1 MILRTE
7 RECRKDRAFVV
18 CKDRDEARAAHSAGM
33 LWVLCGEGRGK
44 KWAWQHQ
51 SLFAH
56 LMAYYG
62 HWPAKD
68 FAVLVEEEDD
78 SL

>member
-7 RECRKDRAFVV
+7 RECREDRAFVV
-18 CKDRDEARAAHSAGM
+18 CKDRDEAQSAQSAGM
-33 LWVLCGEGRGK
+33 LWVLCGEGGGK
-44 KWAWQHQ
+44 KWAWLHQ
-51 SLFAH
+51 SQFAH

>member
-33 LWVLCGEGRGK
+33 LWVLCGKGRGK
-44 KWAWQHQ
+44 KWAWLHQ
-51 SLFAH
+51 SQFPH
-56 LMAYYG
+56 LMDYYG
-62 HWPAKD
+62 RWPAED
-68 FAVLVEEEDD
+68 FAVLVEREDE
-78 SL
+78 